1 MNNNGY
7 VFTFIIAY
15 RHKLDRLQ
23 NLKRTIEWILGFNG
37 VELIIVEQDSS
48 PKLQAYSLKGF
59 RYIFTKSDLP
69 FNKSWAFNVGTKHAS
84 TNAII
89 FGDSDLIMDPQDF
102 INSIKLLEQYESV
115 NPYSRVIDLNPD
127 ENSLPLDSLKRIN
140 RPGRGETDIQK
151 VPIAGGIIMFRK
163 DSIQKIGGWDQN
175 FISWGGEDDW
185 QSHKIKQL
193 LTWTELPNRCYHLYH
208 EKVKPNMM
216 FYQRNLQLLNKL
228 VTFNKE
234 DIQRYIVG
242 SYPKFGFKN
251 TYCDK

>member
-1 MNNNGY
+1 MNSNGY

-37 VELIIVEQDSS
+37 VEIIIVEQDSS
-48 PKLQAYSLKGF
+48 PKLPAYSLKGF
-59 RYIFTKSDLP
+59 RYIFTQSNIP

-84 TNAII
+84 TNVII

-115 NPYSRVIDLNPD
+115 NPYEKVIDLESN
-127 ENSLPLDSLKRIN
+127 ENMLPLDNLKSIN

-151 VPIAGGIIMFRK
+151 TPIAGGIIMFRK
-163 DSIQKIGGWDQN
+163 DALQKIGGWSED
-175 FISWGGEDDW
+175 FIGWGGEDDY

-193 LTWTELPNRCYHLYH
+193 LTWTQVPNRCYHLYH

-216 FYQRNLQLLNKL
+216 YYQRNLQLLNKL
-228 VTFNKE
+228 VNITVDE
-234 DIQRYIVG
+234 TRRYVQN
-242 SYPKFGFKN
+242 SLPKNGFKN
-251 TYCDK
+251 KYADK